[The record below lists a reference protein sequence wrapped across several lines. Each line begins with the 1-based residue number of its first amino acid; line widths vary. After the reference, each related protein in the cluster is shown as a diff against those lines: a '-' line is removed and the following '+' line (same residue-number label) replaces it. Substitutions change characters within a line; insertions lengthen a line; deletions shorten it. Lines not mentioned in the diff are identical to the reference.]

1 MFPVKHRIDA
11 VRVLYCGPTFRDGY
25 RREIRTRVIDAGRRR
40 EFNQAPGP
48 PGGQKSDR
56 HNLNDDPDQN
66 PCPQW

>member
-40 EFNQAPGP
+40 EFNQAPGTTRRTEKRP
-48 PGGQKSDR
+48 T
-56 HNLNDDPDQN
+56 
-66 PCPQW
+66 